1 LGGANFAGT
10 LVDRVSDLVN
20 GLFADEDGTFNVG
33 LDYSQ
38 GNRTP
43 NLQTADRVGISLQS
57 KINER
62 ILINGKVGIPVGG
75 ANETAIAG
83 DIEVQW
89 LINEDGTLRMNFFNR
104 QADIQFIG
112 EDQIFE
118 QGLGMS
124 YNVDFNTLS
133 ELIEK
138 LFNKK
143 LTLEGDGLDTPF
155 VPDDTSFPANFNE
168 DKKRE

>member
-1 LGGANFAGT
+1 MLPT
-10 LVDRVSDLVN
+10 LYINQCYIHVIALLYN
-20 GLFADEDGTFNVG
+20 C
-33 LDYSQ
+33 
-38 GNRTP
+38 
-43 NLQTADRVGISLQS
+43 
-57 KINER
+57 INEVHLFSR
-62 ILINGKVGIPVGG
+62 SGKLERRFKVTIQEPFLILPFHKSWIIL
-75 ANETAIAG
+75 NERG
-83 DIEVQW
+83 
-89 LINEDGTLRMNFFNR
+89 
-104 QADIQFIG
+104 DIQFIG

-143 LTLEGDGLDTPF
+143 LTLEGEGLDTPF

-168 DKKRE
+168 DKKRK

>member
-1 LGGANFAGT
+1 
-10 LVDRVSDLVN
+10 
-20 GLFADEDGTFNVG
+20 
-33 LDYSQ
+33 
-38 GNRTP
+38 
-43 NLQTADRVGISLQS
+43 
-57 KINER
+57 
-62 ILINGKVGIPVGG
+62 
-75 ANETAIAG
+75 
-83 DIEVQW
+83 
-89 LINEDGTLRMNFFNR
+89 
-104 QADIQFIG
+104 
-112 EDQIFE
+112 DQIFE

-155 VPDDTSFPANFNE
+155 VPDDTSFPTNFNE

>member
-1 LGGANFAGT
+1 
-10 LVDRVSDLVN
+10 
-20 GLFADEDGTFNVG
+20 
-33 LDYSQ
+33 
-38 GNRTP
+38 
-43 NLQTADRVGISLQS
+43 
-57 KINER
+57 
-62 ILINGKVGIPVGG
+62 
-75 ANETAIAG
+75 
-83 DIEVQW
+83 
-89 LINEDGTLRMNFFNR
+89 
-104 QADIQFIG
+104 
-112 EDQIFE
+112 
-118 QGLGMS
+118 MS